1 MMREQFSWGVIFLEG
16 NVPRGELSGG
26 NFPWGQLSLRAFVQG
41 QLTGGQLYR
50 RQLSG
55 RQLSGMQFSSG
66 EIVLDPSQAQNL
78 DNTHFQRD

>member
-41 QLTGGQLYR
+41 QLTGGQL
-50 RQLSG
+50 SG
-55 RQLSGMQFSSG
+55 RQLSGIQFSSG
-66 EIVLDPSQAQNL
+66 EIVLEPSQVQNL